1 MKNVKNQKK
10 NAIVINVPTVDLKTL
25 RPMMTVQVILGIL
38 NVKVVVIGGI
48 ND

>member
-25 RPMMTVQVILGIL
+25 RPMMMVKVILGKL
-38 NVKVVVIGGI
+38 NVRVVVIGGM